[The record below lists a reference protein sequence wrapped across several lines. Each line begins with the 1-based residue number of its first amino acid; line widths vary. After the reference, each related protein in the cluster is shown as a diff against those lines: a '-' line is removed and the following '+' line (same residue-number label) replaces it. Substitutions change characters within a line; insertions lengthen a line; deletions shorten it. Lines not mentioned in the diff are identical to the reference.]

1 MPGKRRARRAH
12 SRRTCRSACP
22 RRPERDARARQI
34 APKEDTVSTTDEA
47 PAAGARTERRF
58 GGLAKVAGPVV
69 AALLVGGGAVFAVE
83 HHSSPSASAGSA
95 PAGFAGEQHVRGTVA
110 AKSASSVSFMSS
122 NGATATYVVNVTTQ
136 IVRNGKTATLADGKV
151 ADPVFVHVYPSSSGR
166 LLVER
171 LFAGSSA
178 SGGGEGGFGPPP
190 SDT

>member
-1 MPGKRRARRAH
+1 M
-12 SRRTCRSACP
+12 
-22 RRPERDARARQI
+22 
-34 APKEDTVSTTDEA
+34 STTDEA

-95 PAGFAGEQHVRGTVA
+95 PAAFGTGGPGSGGPGGVAGEQHVRGTVA
-110 AKSASSVSFMSS
+110 AKSASSVTVRSS

-136 IVRNGKTATLADGKV
+136 IVRNGKTATLADVKV
-151 ADPVFVHVYPSSSGR
+151 GDPVFVHVYPSSSGR